1 MDILRYTCSSRKT
14 CCEIERSTWIGHLIL
29 LDYGCGIIQDGG
41 DRLII
46 IFASQDD
53 GNLGDGNPKGKK
65 VSAFILGS
73 LEEKYRK
80 LGTSSDV
87 YKKECE
93 FYTEVMENACKSEY
107 KGEVMLNRGGS

>member
-1 MDILRYTCSSRKT
+1 M
-14 CCEIERSTWIGHLIL
+14 
-29 LDYGCGIIQDGG
+29 
-41 DRLII
+41 
-46 IFASQDD
+46 
-53 GNLGDGNPKGKK
+53 
-65 VSAFILGS
+65 SAFILSS

-107 KGEVMLNRGGS
+107 NLDGRFLTHLSPDTVTADVARPQPDTSNDIAEAVG

>member
-1 MDILRYTCSSRKT
+1 MNKHHPRWWRSHTVCLVVIL
-14 CCEIERSTWIGHLIL
+14 
-29 LDYGCGIIQDGG
+29 
-41 DRLII
+41 
-46 IFASQDD
+46 ASQDD
-53 GNLGDGNPKGKK
+53 GTLDDGDPKGKK
-65 VSAFILGS
+65 VSAFILSS

-107 KGEVMLNRGGS
+107 RG